1 MNWDPGEAVSYARR
15 HAHLHTTHFCARA
28 VAAAINA
35 GGVRIDSADARNF
48 EYSLMKAGFSQVYGE
63 PVKGDIA
70 VINPFSGSMYG
81 HVCIY
86 DGQGTWYSD
95 FTQRSMYPGP
105 GYRKAAPA
113 FKIYRHP

>member
-1 MNWDPGEAVSYARR
+1 MSWSPNEAVSYARR
-15 HAHLHTTHFCARA
+15 HAHVHTTHYCARA

-35 GGVRIDSADARNF
+35 GGVRIKSSNAENF
-48 EYSLMKAGFSQVYGE
+48 EFSLRQAGFIQVYGD
-63 PVKGDIA
+63 PRKGDVS
-70 VINPFSGSMYG
+70 VISPFSASIHG

-86 DGQGTWYSD
+86 DGQNTWYSD
-95 FTQRSMYPGP
+95 FVQRSMYPGP